1 MRKRQSMTRRALVI
15 VLCAGVT
22 GCGGNT
28 PAMPA
33 AATSPAPLIVITSF
47 TIDPSSLFVGAQ
59 ARLRYSATRPAGS
72 TVRVEYSARLGTVV
86 LDAADATAATYIP
99 AQAGTDV
106 IVLTLTMTAPQ
117 QEQAVGQVTATVT
130 AR

>member
-1 MRKRQSMTRRALVI
+1 MGAMARQALVI

-22 GCGGNT
+22 CCGGNT
-28 PAMPA
+28 PGMQPA
-33 AATSPAPLIVITSF
+33 VATSPAPLIVITSF
-47 TIDPSSLFVGAQ
+47 TVDPSTLFVGQQ
-59 ARLRYSATRPAGS
+59 ARLRYTSTRPAGS
-72 TVRVEYSARLGTVV
+72 TVRVEYSARLGRVV
-86 LDAADATAATYIP
+86 LDPADATAATYIP

-117 QEQAVGQVTATVT
+117 QEQAVAQVTATVM

>member
-1 MRKRQSMTRRALVI
+1 MGARARQSLVI

-22 GCGGNT
+22 CCGGNT
-28 PAMPA
+28 PGMQPA
-33 AATSPAPLIVITSF
+33 AATSPAPLIVIASF
-47 TIDPSSLFVGAQ
+47 TVDPSTLFVGQQ
-59 ARLRYSATRPAGS
+59 ARLRYTATRPAGS
-72 TVRVEYSARLGTVV
+72 TVRVEYSASLGSVA
-86 LDAADATAATYIP
+86 LDPADATAATYTP

-117 QEQAVGQVTATVT
+117 QAQATGQVTATVI